1 MNSAE
6 LPLAI
11 AFEGAR
17 QIAAGPLPQVALRV
31 KRVVERGERG
41 PVLVFDLHTSAPI
54 EFDLR
59 GTDADVLQRLN
70 PLTARPSAGT
80 DTGVR
85 RLEPPA
91 ARPTAGRPK
100 LGVIAREVTLLPR
113 HWDWLNEQP
122 GGASVTLRR
131 LVDQARQASGEEDRV
146 RFARDATYRF
156 LVAVAG
162 NRPGFEEALRALFAG
177 DRPRFDRLVA
187 RWPVAIRSHA
197 KALMARAVT

>member
-1 MNSAE
+1 MNTAE
-6 LPLAI
+6 SPLAI

-17 QIAAGPLPQVALRV
+17 QIGAGPLPQVAIRV

-41 PVLVFDLHTSAPI
+41 PVLVFDLHTSEPI

-59 GTDADVLQRLN
+59 GTEGDLLGRLASRLAPPAAGPDAEV
-70 PLTARPSAGT
+70 G
-80 DTGVR
+80 
-85 RLEPPA
+85 RLEPP

-100 LGVIAREVTLLPR
+100 LGVVAREVTLLPR
-113 HWDWLNEQP
+113 HWDWLAGQP

-131 LVDQARQASGEEDRV
+131 LVDQARQASGDDDRI
-146 RFARDATYRF
+146 RQAREATYRF
-156 LVAVAG
+156 LVAMAG

-187 RWPVAIRSHA
+187 RWPAAIRSHA
-197 KALMARAVT
+197 KALMARSVS